1 MRHLGITQVTNGFI
15 VREDNGYNAATA
27 IENVTHVFTTPEEL
41 GEWVTEFYVG
51 LERKRD
57 EESRL
62 PPPHPLP
69 PSAVA
74 GGS

>member
-15 VREDNGYNAATA
+15 VREDSGYNGSVTA
-27 IENVTHVFTTPEEL
+27 EANAHVFTTPEEL

-62 PPPHPLP
+62 PPPPPSP